1 MSPRTQVIGVV
12 TIILALILIVE
23 LVRRRRLRTGYSLLW
38 IITGLVVLVL
48 AVSTGLVEHL
58 TELLGVR
65 SPGSMLFAAGILFT
79 LLLLLEHSL
88 ALSSLWHD
96 NKSLNQEV
104 ALLEWRIRRL
114 EASIEGAG
122 AGTTTGKALE
132 QKPGGEVALG
142 SKDEVLEPAI

>member
-12 TIILALILIVE
+12 MIVLALVLIME

-38 IITGLVVLVL
+38 LFTGLVVLVL
-48 AVSTGLVEHL
+48 AVWTGLVEYL
-58 TELLGVR
+58 TQFLGVR

-88 ALSSLWHD
+88 SLSTLWHD
-96 NKSLNQEV
+96 NKCLTQEV

-114 EASIEGAG
+114 EASLEGA
-122 AGTTTGKALE
+122 ATKKAVVPAPDRD
-132 QKPGGEVALG
+132 PGNDVVRASQE
-142 SKDEVLEPAI
+142 DILEPAM

>member
-12 TIILALILIVE
+12 MIILALVLIVE

-38 IITGLVVLVL
+38 IFIGLVVLVL
-48 AVSTGLVEHL
+48 AVSTGLVEQL

-88 ALSSLWHD
+88 ALSTLWHD
-96 NKSLNQEV
+96 NKCLTQEV

-114 EASIEGAG
+114 EASLEGEAADLTAG
-122 AGTTTGKALE
+122 PAPEEEPNTDL
-132 QKPGGEVALG
+132 VLG
-142 SKDEVLEPAI
+142 SKEEVLEPAI

>member
-12 TIILALILIVE
+12 MIILALVLIVE

-38 IITGLVVLVL
+38 IFTGLVVLVL

-88 ALSSLWHD
+88 ALSTLWHD
-96 NKSLNQEV
+96 NKCLTQEV

-114 EASIEGAG
+114 EASLDSEAADPTAG
-122 AGTTTGKALE
+122 LVPE
-132 QKPGGEVALG
+132 EEPGSDPVLG
-142 SKDEVLEPAI
+142 SKEEVLEPAI